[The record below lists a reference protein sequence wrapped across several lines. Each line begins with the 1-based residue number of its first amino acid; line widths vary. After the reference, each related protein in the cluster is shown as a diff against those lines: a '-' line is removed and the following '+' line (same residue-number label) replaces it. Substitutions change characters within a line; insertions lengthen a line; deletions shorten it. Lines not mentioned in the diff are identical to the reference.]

1 MFQFPFHDAFKSPQ
15 KNHFNCKSIGVV
27 EFWKLN
33 DQFITLKSYSTQKK
47 NYNRDLF
54 EELF

>member
-15 KNHFNCKSIGVV
+15 KNHFNCKSISVV